1 MATTYLLSLGQKKTP
16 SGNFA
21 KPPGFSG
28 VSAGGGWHR
37 VARAPSTQFEK
48 VRNRFCSVGN
58 VLRRLTDSTPVMLSL
73 ESRENSKQTK
83 L

>member
-1 MATTYLLSLGQKKTP
+1 M
-16 SGNFA
+16 
-21 KPPGFSG
+21 
-28 VSAGGGWHR
+28 
-37 VARAPSTQFEK
+37 ARAPSIQFEK

-83 L
+83 TLDPTVYFKNRNEL